1 MKRLAV
7 ILLLVVG
14 SPAAHADTVGAR
26 WLRERINAEWMAA
39 AGAWR
44 TSLGAPDLRDPG
56 MEALGGGTELLLG
69 LDIYGPLGIVLDGR
83 FLGGLEHGEK
93 YLEGLGGLGFQ
104 VHLSETVRLRAG
116 ATAGQLFIGDQTGFL
131 VGGWLGPSIDLFPL
145 GGHVS
150 IAFSARLDVDAVLDA
165 PQSLPSSSLA
175 LTIGLG
181 IRY

>member
-7 ILLLVVG
+7 ILLLANG
-14 SPAAHADTVGAR
+14 TAHADTVGAR

-44 TSLGAPDLRDPG
+44 TSLGSGDLRDPG

-69 LDIYGPLGIVLDGR
+69 LDIYGPLGLVFDGR

-93 YLEGLGGLGFQ
+93 YLEGLGGLGLQ

-116 ATAGQLFIGDQTGFL
+116 PTAGQLFIGDRSGIL
-131 VGGWLGPSIDLFPL
+131 VGGWLGPSIDLFAL

-175 LTIGLG
+175 LSIGLG